1 MAKPPISK
9 TARSLIEAAVD
20 ALFERAKGRL
30 LGPQA
35 GRRTSL
41 GGKALKFSFIPDL
54 TLGALF
60 TAGSREEGVHKPDH
74 DLMAGLMSITE
85 KYLDAQKEK
94 TKAQVVQS
102 VQSFLQDASSSG
114 VDTDIQTVLG
124 GQLADLWG
132 KVHSDVRKIVETEST
147 VARNMGVDD
156 AIQRISAMQGVDD
169 PIVLFIVVRDGSRCG
184 ECTRLHLREDG
195 VTPKVWKRSQIKAG
209 YHKRGDDQ
217 PSVGGLH
224 PHCRCVMSVLMPGFG
239 FDNSGMIVWKGRD
252 WDEYAEQNK

>member
-9 TARSLIEAAVD
+9 TARALIESAVD

-41 GGKALKFSFIPDL
+41 GGKALKFSFVPDL

-60 TAGSREEGVHKPDH
+60 AAGSKEEGVHKPDH

-102 VQSFLQDASSSG
+102 VQSFLHDATTRG
-114 VDTDIQTVLG
+114 VDTDVQTVLG
-124 GQLADLWG
+124 GQLAELWG

-156 AIQRISAMQGVDD
+156 AIQRISAMQGNND
-169 PIVLFIVVRDGSRCG
+169 PSVFFVVVRDGHRCS
-184 ECTRLHLREDG
+184 ECTRLHLMPDE
-195 VTPKVWKRSQIKAG
+195 VTPRVWKRSEVTSG
-209 YHKRGDDQ
+209 YHKKGNLF
-217 PSVGGLH
+217 PSVGGIH

-239 FDNSGMIVWKGRD
+239 FDSAGMVVWKGSKY
-252 WDEYAEQNK
+252 EHPTE